1 MVNDKCCMVLV
12 TYQNVTFYHATK
24 VPYFLTELTAD
35 SGSNAVSNT
44 NTII

>member
-1 MVNDKCCMVLV
+1 MLYGIGNISKCDR
-12 TYQNVTFYHATK
+12 FYHATK